1 MRYQHK
7 VSVPEEMTNRGKV
20 SENLFG
26 IRQVTEGTDR
36 HAESHISGTICSR
49 SAAGAR
55 G

>member
-1 MRYQHK
+1 
-7 VSVPEEMTNRGKV
+7 MTNRGKV

-55 G
+55 GESKEIILEPA

>member
-1 MRYQHK
+1 
-7 VSVPEEMTNRGKV
+7 MTNRGKV

-36 HAESHISGTICSR
+36 YAESHISGTICSR